1 MSKLRWIVSATA
13 LVGITGL
20 GAACSDGSTTTS
32 SSGGG
37 SSSSSSSG
45 GSSSGGSSSSS
56 SSGGSSSS
64 SSGGGGQCNALTQQG
79 TKLDV
84 VGSKAAPPT
93 ATGGTVAD
101 GTYVLTGSKLY
112 GASVPEGPING
123 VSSPATTVEIK
134 GTTYNSLAS
143 RTSGDA
149 RTTSTLAV
157 SGINATLTATCAFP
171 LPDGGLGAAVQA
183 TYSAT
188 ATGFTIYAVQGGITA
203 EQVYTK
209 K

>member
-1 MSKLRWIVSATA
+1 MSKLRWILSATA

-32 SSGGG
+32 SSSGGG

-45 GSSSGGSSSSS
+45 GSSS

-64 SSGGGGQCNALTQQG
+64 SSGGGGQCNTLGQQG
-79 TKLDV
+79 AKLDV
-84 VGSKAAPPT
+84 TGSKANPP
-93 ATGGTVAD
+93 AASGGTVAD

-112 GASVPEGPING
+112 GAAVPEGPITG
-123 VSSPATTVEIK
+123 ASSPATTVEVK
-134 GTTYNSLAS
+134 GTTYNSIIT
-143 RTSGDA
+143 RPTGDS

-157 SGINATLTATCAFP
+157 SGVNATLTATCAFP
-171 LPDGGLGAAVQA
+171 VADGGLGAPIQT

-188 ATGFTIYAVQGGITA
+188 STGFTIYAVQGGITA
-203 EQVYTK
+203 EQAYTK